1 MSTSPAEAA
10 KRSDP
15 PASPSPSGRRRPPG
29 PRGELFFGNL
39 RPFAADILGYF
50 TFCVREFGDTVAL
63 RLPGRDVLILNR
75 PEDIEA
81 VLLTQRTNFI
91 KHTFFWRHVTAIFGN
106 GLLTS
111 EGEFWLRQRRL
122 AAPAFHPD
130 RIAAYGDVMVKY
142 ADRQADVWAEG
153 AGGPGAGDNAG
164 QAVPRDVHRDMM
176 RVTME
181 IVSKTLFDVEVEE
194 DIDAIGRSFDLVI
207 REIAKRFRRPIK
219 IADWIPL
226 PGNLRYRRGVGLLDR
241 LVKRVLAERRARP
254 GDRGDLLSMLMAA
267 RDDDGKPM
275 SDRQLRDELITLF
288 LAGHETTAIA
298 LSWTLFLL
306 ARHPDA
312 EERLSR
318 EIGEALGGRLP
329 RAADLPRLRCAEA
342 VVRESLRLFPPAY
355 VIGREAIADCVIGG
369 YDVAAGTTIYF
380 APWVLHRDARHFP
393 DPEAFRP
400 ERWLDGSTAKL
411 PRYAYIPFGG
421 GPRVCIGERFAMMEG
436 VLVLVTLLRRFRL
449 EMDGPD
455 PTPFPSITLR
465 PEGGP
470 IMRVRRRVES

>member
-10 KRSDP
+10 KRSGP
-15 PASPSPSGRRRPPG
+15 PVSSSPGGRRRAPG

-50 TFCVREFGDTVAL
+50 TSCVREFGDTVAL
-63 RLPGRDVLILNR
+63 RLPGRDVLLLNR

-130 RIAAYGDVMVKY
+130 RIAAYADVMAAY
-142 ADRQADVWAEG
+142 ADRQADAWDADGQG
-153 AGGPGAGDNAG
+153 A
-164 QAVPRDVHRDMM
+164 PRDVHRDMM

-194 DIDAIGRSFDLVI
+194 DVDAIGRSFDLVI
-207 REIAKRFRRPIK
+207 REIAKRFRRPVK

-306 ARHPDA
+306 ARHPDV

-318 EIGEALGGRLP
+318 EIREALAGRLP
-329 RAADLPRLRCAEA
+329 RAADLPSLRYAEA

-355 VIGREAIADCVIGG
+355 VIGREALADCVIGG
-369 YDVAAGTTIYF
+369 YDVPAGTTIYF

-400 ERWLDGSTAKL
+400 ERWLDGSTARL
-411 PRYAYIPFGG
+411 PKYAYIPFGG
-421 GPRVCIGERFAMMEG
+421 GPRICIGERFAMMEG
-436 VLVLVTLLRRFRL
+436 VLVLVTLLRRCRL
-449 EMDGPD
+449 EMAGPD
-455 PTPFPSITLR
+455 PVPFPSITLR

-470 IMRVRRRVES
+470 VMRVRARFGSR